1 MCIDSDDDSFIR
13 VNSCDVFHR
22 LTLSTGEPLKSKDI
36 LKQVMIATD
45 TKLVAAVTESSE
57 GEQPINRRIVQAHSR
72 GDCSAYAVLQMF
84 SVRVAVVVPV

>member
-22 LTLSTGEPLKSKDI
+22 LTLSTGKPLKPKDI
-36 LKQVMIATD
+36 LKQVMVTAD
-45 TKLVAAVTESSE
+45 TKLVTAITESSE
-57 GEQPINRRIVQAHSR
+57 GEQPINRLVVQAHCR

-84 SVRVAVVVPV
+84 SVRVAVVIPV